1 MSNYFE
7 KNYISSIKV
16 ADLANEIGDY
26 RCALK
31 NYIYALDN
39 LIKLESKPSELLL
52 SADELNER
60 INTLEKI
67 KNEGKSILY
76 YKNWLL
82 TKSKF
87 VIGKQ
92 CFKFLYLENDKEKK
106 KEKTPDSEELTALY
120 NRGHVFEDNF
130 RNNEFP
136 SGINVQ
142 EKVGNWFFFD
152 SYTNYLLNLPGKQV
166 IFEATIVE
174 DDVLIMCDV
183 LVKGE
188 NGKIDVY
195 ECKLYKEINNVVLDD
210 LSIQYNISRKRFGD
224 NLRSFNLVLRAD
236 EEGNKWVIKDLLE
249 ELANSKNDVDAS
261 IHLFKEVIKNPEPI
275 IAMSDHCDSP
285 YECGFKAYCAK
296 SKIDG

>member
-7 KNYISSIKV
+7 KNYLSSIKL
-16 ADLANEIGDY
+16 ADLASEIGDY

-31 NYIYALDN
+31 NYISALDN
-39 LIKLESKPSELLL
+39 LLKLQSKPSELLL
-52 SADELNER
+52 SADELNDR
-60 INTLEKI
+60 INALEKT

-76 YKNWLL
+76 NKKWLL

-120 NRGHVFEDNF
+120 NRGHLFEDNF

-136 SGINVQ
+136 GGINVQ

-166 IFEATIVE
+166 IFEATIIE

-183 LVKGE
+183 LVKDE

-195 ECKLYKEINNVVLDD
+195 ECKLYKEINNVILED
-210 LSIQYNISRKRFGD
+210 LSIQYNISKKRFGD
-224 NLRSFNLVLRAD
+224 SLRSFNLVLRAD
-236 EEGNKWVIKDLLE
+236 EEGEEWVIHDLTE
-249 ELANSKNDVDAS
+249 DVANSKGDVDAS
-261 IHLFKEVIKNPEPI
+261 IQLFKEVIRNPEPI
-275 IAMSDHCDSP
+275 IDMGEHCDSP
-285 YECGFKAYCAK
+285 YECGFKAYC
-296 SKIDG
+296 SKLKQ